1 METERW
7 TSRDGLILL
16 DKPPQMTSHDCVDAL
31 RKLLPRKFKVGHG
44 GTLDP
49 FCTGLLILL
58 LGKGTRLSALFQKM
72 DKSYEGVIRFG
83 TATDSFDCDGKMTET
98 GPLPGLGPAEWQ
110 QAANKFVGPQQQ
122 IPPAFSAKRLGNRRA
137 YELAREGVAV
147 ELQPVN
153 IQVFD
158 FFVEPI
164 SESDLRFRLRCSS
177 GTYVRAIA
185 RDLGALV
192 KSPAYCLELRRTA
205 VGPFNVKD
213 TNKLEDPFRPPG
225 FISFDAVDLGFPVH
239 SANYREERLLFNG
252 QNIPAPP
259 QMLPQGQVLKIVGPS
274 GRFIAIG
281 KISGRQIHPETVF
294 PG

>member
-1 METERW
+1 MEAERAA
-7 TSRDGLILL
+7 SRDGLILL
-16 DKPPQMTSHDCVDAL
+16 DKPSKMTSHDCVDEL

-72 DKSYEGVIRFG
+72 DKSYEGIIRFG
-83 TATDSFDCDGKMTET
+83 TATDSFDCDGKVTET
-98 GPLPGLGPAEWQ
+98 GPLPRLDAAGWQ
-110 QAANKFVGPQQQ
+110 EAANKFVGPQLQV
-122 IPPAFSAKRLGNRRA
+122 PPAFSAKRLGNRRA
-137 YELAREGVAV
+137 YELAREGIAV
-147 ELQPVN
+147 ELQPVSVQ
-153 IQVFD
+153 IFD
-158 FFVEPI
+158 FTVEPV
-164 SESDLRFRLRCSS
+164 SESDLHFLLRCSS

-192 KSPAYCLELRRTA
+192 QSPAYCLELRRTA
-205 VGPFNVKD
+205 VGPFVAKD
-213 TNKLEDPFRPPG
+213 ANQLNDPFRPPG
-225 FISFDAVDLGFPVH
+225 FMGFDDVDLGFPVH
-239 SANYREERLLFNG
+239 RANYREERLLFNG

-259 QMLPQGQVLKIVGPS
+259 QPLPQGQILKVVGPS
-274 GRFIAIG
+274 ERFIAIG

>member
-1 METERW
+1 METERG

-16 DKPPQMTSHDCVDAL
+16 DKPSQMTSHDCVDAL

-72 DKSYEGVIRFG
+72 DKSYEGVFRFG
-83 TATDSFDCDGKMTET
+83 TATDSFDCDGKVTET
-98 GPLPGLGPAEWQ
+98 GPLPQLDAAGWQ
-110 QAANKFVGPQQQ
+110 GAANKFVGPQQQ

-147 ELQPVN
+147 ELQPVSV
-153 IQVFD
+153 QVFD
-158 FFVEPI
+158 FFVEPV

-185 RDLGALV
+185 RDFGALV

-205 VGPFNVKD
+205 VGPFDVKD
-213 TNKLEDPFRPPG
+213 ANKLGDPFQPKG
-225 FISFDAVDLGFPVH
+225 FLGFDAVDLGFPVH